1 MAISRLGK
9 RRQVVIPK
17 RVCQELGLEEGTF
30 VEVKSRKGAV
40 VIRPKKLVDADDVL
54 TPEEEKIVLR
64 GEQQLRRGDYVTLEE
79 IEHEL
84 DRPARK
90 GRRKT
95 A

>member
-17 RVCQELGLEEGTF
+17 KVCQELGLEEGAF
-30 VEVKSRKGAV
+30 VEVKSSKGAV
-40 VIRPKKLVDADDVL
+40 IISPKKLVDADDVL
-54 TPEEEKIVLR
+54 TPEEEKIVRR
-64 GEQQLRRGDYVTLEE
+64 GEEQLRRGEYVTLEALE
-79 IEHEL
+79 REL
-84 DRPARK
+84 DRQARK